1 MTEPGREMPN
11 DTMTKWID
19 LSRACAVLAL
29 WSAGTLAH
37 AQLEKLFIEGRMI
50 DGQSGVVLH
59 DAELSVIDSLDREF
73 SFRARA
79 GVRGEFSAALY
90 SGAHYALRFT
100 APGYQDRCAVIDL
113 KADRDWPDVSQ
124 VWTITMDVPM
134 QPAAA
139 NGGAPAACDWRCTFK
154 GRTSTLEWREDD
166 ARRMFPVVKAPNTRN
181 AEELELSYH
190 RADNRQLLVKGYVK
204 DMRDDRPL
212 DHVEVRFTAEGR
224 TDTVITTDT
233 KGYYE
238 LERDYDLPFRIA
250 YSAADKVTKIVEVDP
265 RTVPEKE
272 RKQGFVVWVD
282 ITLFA
287 PIPDADLG
295 FLSEPIGRAAYDPK
309 SRTIN
314 WDMQYSLPLMERLNA
329 ILEKR

>member
-1 MTEPGREMPN
+1 MPN
-11 DTMTKWID
+11 DARTMWTE
-19 LSRACAVLAL
+19 LRRASLLFVLAT
-29 WSAGTLAH
+29 AGAGAH

-50 DGQSGVVLH
+50 DGQSGVVIM

-79 GVRGEFSAALY
+79 GVNGAFSAALY
-90 SGAHYALRFT
+90 SGAHYALRFA

-134 QPAAA
+134 QPLAA
-139 NGGAPAACDWRCTFK
+139 NIGAPAGCDWRCTFK
-154 GRTSTLEWREDD
+154 GRTAALEWREDD
-166 ARRMFPVVKAPNTRN
+166 ARRMFPIVKAPNPRN
-181 AEELELSYH
+181 ADELEVSFH

-204 DMRDDRPL
+204 DMRDEHPL
-212 DHVEVRFTAEGR
+212 DHAEVRFTTTGQR
-224 TDTVITTDT
+224 DTLITTDA

-238 LERDYDLPFRIA
+238 LERSFDLPFRIA
-250 YSAADKVTKIVEVDP
+250 YTAENKVSKIVEVDP
-265 RTVPEKE
+265 RTVPAKE

-287 PIPDADLG
+287 PIPGADLG